1 MSVIYSGTGIETL
14 LTKLKRLTNPQPI
27 TLMQTWMNIIDKD
40 NRRGV
45 MAGLD
50 KDGNPM
56 PPVTYRP
63 VGTALKPTPEQR
75 NYAHPRK
82 GRGKFAGL
90 GSHPSGINNNL
101 SYDEY
106 VRLAGPPLAPRGA
119 FSRVITNLK
128 TRFERQNKTT
138 WRAIGEWVEVVSVEG
153 VEFLSAHFNGA
164 MVGRNHSVQL
174 PVRDLRGVRPEGK
187 EEAREA
193 MKEWAY
199 DQLRTYG

>member
-1 MSVIYSGTGIETL
+1 MTVTFSAKGGERAL
-14 LTKLKRLTNPQPI
+14 AKLKKLANPDPR
-27 TLMQTWMNIIDKD
+27 TLMLTWMNIIDED

-50 KDGNPM
+50 KDGNPLI
-56 PPVTYRP
+56 PVTYRP
-63 VGTALKPTPEQR
+63 RAEPLKPTAEQR

-82 GRGKFAGL
+82 KRGTFAGL
-90 GSHPSGINNNL
+90 GVHPSGINNNL

-128 TRFERQNKTT
+128 TRFERQGNQ
-138 WRAIGEWVEVVSVEG
+138 WRAIGEWVEVVSVDG

-164 MVGRNHSVQL
+164 SVGRNHSITL

-187 EEAREA
+187 QEARDA

-199 DQLRTYG
+199 DQIRTYG